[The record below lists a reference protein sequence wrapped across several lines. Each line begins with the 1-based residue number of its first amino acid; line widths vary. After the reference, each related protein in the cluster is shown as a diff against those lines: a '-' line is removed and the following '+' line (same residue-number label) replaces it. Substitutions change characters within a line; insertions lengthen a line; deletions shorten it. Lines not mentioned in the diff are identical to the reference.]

1 MSGYAKIPRHFY
13 IVCEWLDDDNF
24 ETIFTTRHLANA
36 EEMVLALTEEFVYE
50 IFNRNANT
58 LNIKVAKN
66 SLEASMK
73 VQKFFIK
80 EINLK
85 GE

>member
-1 MSGYAKIPRHFY
+1 MELMGQIPRHFY
-13 IVCEWLDDDNF
+13 IVCEWLDNDNF
-24 ETIFTTRHLANA
+24 ETIYATQYLGNA
-36 EEMVLALTEEFVYE
+36 EEMILALTEEYAYE
-50 IFNRNANT
+50 LFNHNANT